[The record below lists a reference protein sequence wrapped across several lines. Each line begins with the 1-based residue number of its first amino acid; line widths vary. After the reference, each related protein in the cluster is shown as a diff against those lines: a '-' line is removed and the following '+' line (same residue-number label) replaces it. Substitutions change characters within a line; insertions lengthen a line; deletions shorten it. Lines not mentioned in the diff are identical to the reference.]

1 MPEYLSP
8 GVYVEEI
15 STGAP
20 PIEGVSTSTAGF
32 LGPTERGPETPQLI
46 TSFIDYQRW
55 YGGYIPDVS
64 YLAYAVQGFF
74 DNGGKRCYVGRI
86 VHDAPPGNANNQ
98 SAAFASATVGPLR
111 VFPVGRGAWG
121 NNVAVKLMPV
131 PGLNPTS
138 EQLYRVYVLYYSGT
152 FPKPLIDPTDKT
164 QLSNKQRR
172 TPDVLETFDN
182 LSIKDGAS
190 NNVVTSVNA
199 ASQLVRIEWTAAPA
213 PLPNMTN
220 FQQLDQNGSDGD
232 PVEPPDY
239 LGGATSIPGLPP
251 SPDTIA
257 DDDIYKNGGGLKAFE
272 SIDEISI
279 VIAPDDV
286 RDNLGLTLT
295 QSVVEHCESLKNR
308 FGVFSAPRG
317 KQPSDPA
324 LMPPQDSTYGAFY
337 YPWVWIYDPTIYRTR
352 LVPPAGHVAGVY
364 ARTDI
369 DRGVH
374 KAPANEI
381 MQGVLDLERPIPTGD
396 QDILNPRSVNC
407 IRDFRTHGRGIRIW
421 GARTMSSDA
430 SWKYVNVR
438 RLFLYVE
445 QSIDRGTQW
454 VVFEPN
460 DDETWAKLVRVLTS
474 FLSRVWK
481 SGALFGLTEAEAFFV
496 KCDRTTMTQDDIDNG
511 RLICYIGIAPVK
523 PAEFVIFRISQ
534 KTADATS

>member
-1 MPEYLSP
+1 M
-8 GVYVEEI
+8 
-15 STGAP
+15 
-20 PIEGVSTSTAGF
+20 
-32 LGPTERGPETPQLI
+32 
-46 TSFIDYQRW
+46 
-55 YGGYIPDVS
+55 
-64 YLAYAVQGFF
+64 
-74 DNGGKRCYVGRI
+74 CRI
-86 VHDAPPGNANNQ
+86 VHDAPPGNPNNQ

-111 VFPVGRGAWG
+111 VYPVGRGAWG

-131 PGLNPTS
+131 PGLPPGS
-138 EQLYRVYVLYYSGT
+138 EPLFRVYVLYYKT
-152 FPKPLIDPTDKT
+152 FPTPFVDPTDKT
-164 QLSNKQRR
+164 KLSDKNRR

-182 LSIKDGAS
+182 LSITTGAS
-190 NNVVTSVNA
+190 NNVITSVNA
-199 ASQLVRIEWTAAPA
+199 ASQLVRIEWTGDPT
-213 PLPNMTN
+213 PLPLVD
-220 FQQLDQNGSDGD
+220 FQRLDGTGKDGD
-232 PVEPPDY
+232 TVQPPDF
-239 LGGATSIPGLPP
+239 LGGAVSIPGLPA
-251 SPDTIA
+251 SPGTIA
-257 DDDIYKNGGGLKAFE
+257 DDDIYKNGGGLTAFE

-279 VIAPDDV
+279 IVVPDDV
-286 RDNLGLTLT
+286 TLGQPLTIE
-295 QSVVEHCESLKNR
+295 VVEHCEKLKSR
-308 FGVFSAPRG
+308 FAILSAQRG
-317 KQPSDPA
+317 QQPQD
-324 LMPPQDSTYGAFY
+324 LIPPQDSTYAGFY
-337 YPWVWIYDPTIYRTR
+337 FPWVWVYDPTIYRTR
-352 LVPPAGHVAGVY
+352 LIPPAGHVAGVY

-381 MQGVLDLERPIPTGD
+381 IQGVLDLELPIPTGV
-396 QDILNPRSVNC
+396 QDILNPRGVNC
-407 IRDFRTHGRGIRIW
+407 IRDFRTHGRGIRVW
-421 GARTMSSDA
+421 GARTMTSNA
-430 SWKYVNVR
+430 IWKYVNVR